1 MGKKH
6 YAGAILAI
14 LIALAACGGEYT
26 PNEAEAEIIR
36 NLERGNKISP
46 IIKDTSVVDTVKFS
60 TKFIELPDGKIIKE
74 KKNFTLYK
82 EVILIDKDTVF
93 LDNPSMGYIVIKF
106 PYNQIKKLPI
116 FLGEGYIKVG
126 EVKYLE
132 RLRND
137 VVNSYIIVKGDTKK
151 VLLSKGV
158 PSHKIPKIPQ
168 VGNTITW

>member
-1 MGKKH
+1 MGKRY
-6 YAGAILAI
+6 YAGAVLAI
-14 LIALAACGGEYT
+14 LAFAACGGEYT
-26 PNEAEAEIIR
+26 PSKEETQIIES
-36 NLERGNKISP
+36 LEKGNKIP
-46 IIKDTSVVDTVKFS
+46 VARDTAVVDTVKFS

-106 PYNQIKKLPI
+106 PYNQVKKLPI
-116 FLGEGYIKVG
+116 FIGEGFIKVG

-137 VVNSYIIVKGDTKK
+137 ATNSYTIVKGDTKK
-151 VLLSKGV
+151 VLISKGI
-158 PSHKIPKIPQ
+158 PSHKIPKIPTKGT
-168 VGNTITW
+168 VITW

>member
-1 MGKKH
+1 MGKRY
-6 YAGAILAI
+6 YAGAILAL

-26 PNEAEAEIIR
+26 PSKEEAQIIES
-36 NLERGNKISP
+36 LEKGNKITP
-46 IIKDTSVVDTVKFS
+46 TVKDTAVVDTVKFS

-106 PYNQIKKLPI
+106 PYNQIKKLPVFI
-116 FLGEGYIKVG
+116 GEGFIRIG

-137 VVNSYIIVKGDTKK
+137 VGNSYTIIKGDTKK

-158 PSHKIPKIPQ
+158 PSNKIPKIPQ
-168 VGNTITW
+168 VGQIITW